1 MLKKSINTKA
11 MYEALHEVENAKV
24 ITRTAKERWDRET
37 ARFSG
42 MNDNGE
48 QGMVRKAEESYKA
61 SEANLMNKID
71 AYTAAT
77 APLTEAIKAAEG
89 RATART
95 ITAGNILDT
104 LDYIERELKISK
116 KAMNGIHIRADIN
129 AQKFPGAYKYI
140 PESTHFQATYK
151 NGSWRITS
159 ITREVCRQGM
169 HIEVTHTEESRKA
182 ILDRM
187 SKF

>member
-1 MLKKSINTKA
+1 MKAINLKVAQELSKKLEDLQNDHKICTNLNA
-11 MYEALHEVENAKV
+11 MRDGAYQYKVDQLQTAIEVVSN
-24 ITRTAKERWDRET
+24 RL
-37 ARFSG
+37 
-42 MNDNGE
+42 
-48 QGMVRKAEESYKA
+48 AEVLEP
-61 SEANLMNKID
+61 L
-71 AYTAAT
+71 TAA
-77 APLTEAIKAAEG
+77 IKEAEG

-95 ITAGNILDT
+95 ITAADIIDT
-104 LDYIERELKISK
+104 LNDIEHELRISK

-129 AQKFPGAYKYI
+129 AQKFPGSYKYI